1 MRGAWGY
8 KHFAPLEQGQL
19 REFLMQS
26 IVDLNLW
33 FSDPSTEA
41 ATLLLNSSN
50 QR

>member
-1 MRGAWGY
+1 MWRWGY

-19 REFLMQS
+19 REFLMQA
-26 IVDLNLW
+26 VDLNLW